1 MFKKS
6 IYIFAF
12 IFLLNSCAG
21 DFESVKRGLTGA
33 KENSSDE
40 FLVQKKD
47 PLILPPDFDTLPT
60 PDANP
65 AVEDDTTDFEKTL
78 KENMP
83 KEDISMSANSAEE
96 SILRKIKNK

>member
-1 MFKKS
+1 MC
-6 IYIFAF
+6 
-12 IFLLNSCAG
+12 LLVVELYHVEVLKC
-21 DFESVKRGLTGA
+21 
-33 KENSSDE
+33 
-40 FLVQKKD
+40 
-47 PLILPPDFDTLPT
+47 PT

>member
-1 MFKKS
+1 M
-6 IYIFAF
+6 
-12 IFLLNSCAG
+12 
-21 DFESVKRGLTGA
+21 
-33 KENSSDE
+33 SSW
-40 FLVQKKD
+40 LKKKD
-47 PLILPPDFDTLPT
+47 PLILPPDFDKLPT